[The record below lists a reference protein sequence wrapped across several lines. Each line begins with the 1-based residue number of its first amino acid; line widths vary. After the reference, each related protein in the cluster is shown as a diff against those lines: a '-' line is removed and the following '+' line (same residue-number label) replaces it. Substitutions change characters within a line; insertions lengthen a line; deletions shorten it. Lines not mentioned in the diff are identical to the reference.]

1 MANDSRRSYRLLNV
15 VVALSLVLLGAG
27 LLIVTLTFDESI
39 SELGKQLLEH
49 AAGIVLVGGALGIVF
64 EFFLRK
70 EIFEI
75 FNDSVVRLT
84 NDQKSFEAIIDTKI
98 DLIKSDLDVYARDVS
113 NKLSLSQGSARI
125 GLVNVHHQES
135 NFDYS
140 DMITNST
147 ELTFVF
153 NDGRTWFSQHEADI
167 AERLADSSKKTIVI
181 LNSKSSNFLQ
191 SLGERVEQT
200 PESLKSKIDESISKL
215 LKLRRGGHDLRIFEH
230 PLPTSYSLVMSE
242 HSAILIPYLIAG
254 KSDKIPCFFFAK
266 GTRDGFYEALRKDVA
281 ALMYERGS
289 QLHPQQP
296 PLNRQSESLP

>member
-1 MANDSRRSYRLLNV
+1 MADDSKRSYRLLNV
-15 VVALSLVLLGAG
+15 VVALSLVVLGAG
-27 LLIVTLTFDESI
+27 LLILSLTFESSI
-39 SELGKQLLEH
+39 SKLGKQLLEH

-84 NDQKSFEAIIDTKI
+84 NDQKSFETIIDSKI
-98 DLIKSDLDVYARDVS
+98 DRIRSDLDSYSRDVS

-140 DMITNST
+140 EIIASSN

-153 NDGRTWFSQHEADI
+153 NDGRTWFSQHEADL
-167 AERLADSSKKTIVI
+167 AERLADSTKKTTVI
-181 LNSKSSNFLQ
+181 LNAKSSNFLQ
-191 SLGERVEQT
+191 SLGERVEQS
-200 PESLKSKIDESISKL
+200 PESLISKIDDSINKL
-215 LKLRRGGHDLRIFEH
+215 LKLRRGSHDLRIFEH

-242 HSAILIPYLIAG
+242 NSAILIPYLIAG

-266 GTRDGFYEALRKDVA
+266 GTRDGFYEALRKDVT

-289 QLHPQQP
+289 QLHPLQLPLQP
-296 PLNRQSESLP
+296 VG